1 MPRYAYSGR
10 TAAGEKTQ
18 GILEAESASD
28 CASSLLKNS
37 ISPLD
42 IRETGLAE
50 RRDAKDPRNIELS
63 LFAPSVKAIDVQLFS
78 RQLYTLMRSG
88 VPILRSFNGL
98 IESTSNAAFAH
109 VIRSLKESL
118 EAGRD
123 LSTAMRQHPTAFSPF
138 YIAMVRV
145 GEATGR
151 LDEIFLQMFNHLE
164 FERET
169 RSRIKEALRY
179 PSFVLI
185 AMVVAVAIIN
195 VFVIPAFAKVYA
207 GMGAE
212 LPLMTRIL
220 METSRL
226 TLAYGWY
233 IVAIVSLSIMS
244 FRLWK
249 TSESGRLIW
258 DRFKMRIPITGSI
271 VLKSTLARFARTLSL
286 SLKSGIPAAQALSVV
301 AEVTDNAWVASRVEQ
316 MRNGIERGESV
327 LRTAQTA
334 AVFNPVVL
342 QMIAVGEETGSID
355 ELMQEVADMYER
367 EVDYEIKTLAAR
379 IEPLIIVAMGGIV
392 LVLALGVFLPMW
404 DMGKNAIH

>member
-1 MPRYAYSGR
+1 MPRFNYVAR
-10 TAAGEKTQ
+10 TASGEKTQ
-18 GILEAESASD
+18 GILDADSATD
-28 CASSLLKNS
+28 CASSLLKSS
-37 ISPLD
+37 ITPIS
-42 IRETGLAE
+42 IRETGQSE
-50 RRDAKDPRNIELS
+50 RRDAKNVGMD
-63 LFAPSVKAIDVQLFS
+63 LFAPGIKPIDIQLFS

-88 VPILRSFNGL
+88 VPILRSLAGL
-98 IESTSNAAFAH
+98 IESATSVALAR

-123 LSTAMRQHPTAFSPF
+123 LSSAMRQHPEAFSPF
-138 YIAMVRV
+138 YVAMVRV

-151 LDEIFLQMFNHLE
+151 LDEIFLQMFNHME

-207 GMGAE
+207 GMGAD
-212 LPLMTRIL
+212 LPLMTKIL
-220 METSRL
+220 MESSRL
-226 TLAYGWY
+226 TIAYGWHLLA
-233 IVAIVSLSIMS
+233 VVVLAIFS
-244 FRLWK
+244 FRVWSRS
-249 TSESGRLIW
+249 TGGRLVW
-258 DRFKMRIPITGSI
+258 DRFKMRIPLTGTI

-334 AVFNPVVL
+334 GVFNPVVL
-342 QMIAVGEETGSID
+342 QMVAVGEETGSID

-367 EVDYEIKTLAAR
+367 EVDYEIKTLSAR

-392 LVLALGVFLPMW
+392 LILALGVFLPMW
-404 DMGKNAIH
+404 DLGKHAIK

>member
-1 MPRYAYSGR
+1 MLRFSYTGR
-10 TAAGEKTQ
+10 TQGGEKTQ
-18 GILEAESASD
+18 GFFEANSAAE
-28 CASSLLKNS
+28 CAGSLLRNG
-37 ISPLD
+37 ISP
-42 IRETGLAE
+42 ITIQETGQAE
-50 RRDAKDPRNIELS
+50 RRGAGLGGLS
-63 LFAPSVKAIDVQLFS
+63 LFEPTVKPIDVQLFS

-88 VPILRSFNGL
+88 VPILRSLSGL
-98 IESTSNAAFAH
+98 IESTTNVALAR
-109 VIRSLKESL
+109 VITSLKESL

-123 LSTAMRQHPTAFSPF
+123 LSTAMRQHPAVFSPF
-138 YIAMVRV
+138 YVAMVRV

-151 LDEIFLQMFNHLE
+151 LDEIFLRMFEHLE

-169 RSRIKEALRY
+169 RARIKEALRY
-179 PSFVLI
+179 PTFVLI

-207 GMGAE
+207 GLGAE

-220 METSRL
+220 IETSRL
-226 TLAYGWY
+226 TLAYGWLMLAGVVLA
-233 IVAIVSLSIMS
+233 VAG
-244 FRLWK
+244 FRVWVA
-249 TSESGRLIW
+249 TTGGRLVW
-258 DRFKMRIPITGSI
+258 DRFKLKIPLTGSI
-271 VLKSTLARFARTLSL
+271 VLRSTLARFARTLAL

-301 AEVTDNAWVASRVEQ
+301 AEVTDNAWIASRVEQ
-316 MRNGIERGESV
+316 MRNGIERGESI

-334 AVFNPVVL
+334 AVFNSVVL

-404 DMGKNAIH
+404 DLASVAIK

>member
-1 MPRYAYSGR
+1 MPRFAYTGR
-10 TAAGEKTQ
+10 TASGEKTQ
-18 GILEAESASD
+18 GILDAESATD
-28 CASSLLKNS
+28 CAHGLLKNN
-37 ISPLD
+37 ISPLS
-42 IRETGLAE
+42 IRETGQLE
-50 RRDAKDPRNIELS
+50 RRDAKSAEIN
-63 LFAPSVKAIDVQLFS
+63 LFAPSVKPIDVQLFS

-88 VPILRSFNGL
+88 VPILRSLGGL
-98 IESTSNAAFAH
+98 IESTTNQAFAR
-109 VIRSLKESL
+109 VIQSLKESL

-123 LSTAMRQHPTAFSPF
+123 LSSAMRQHPEAFSPF
-138 YIAMVRV
+138 YVAMVRV

-151 LDEIFLQMFNHLE
+151 LDEIFLQMFSHME

-169 RSRIKEALRY
+169 RARIKEALRY

-212 LPLMTRIL
+212 LPLMTKIL
-220 METSRL
+220 IETSRL
-226 TLAYGWY
+226 TIAYGGH
-233 IVAIVSLSIMS
+233 ILAVGFLAIVG

-249 TSESGRLIW
+249 ASEGGRLVW
-258 DRFKMRIPITGSI
+258 DRFKMRIPLTGTI

-301 AEVTDNAWVASRVEQ
+301 AEVTDNAWVASRVEG

-327 LRTAQTA
+327 LRTAQAA

-367 EVDYEIKTLAAR
+367 EVDYEIKTLSAR

-404 DMGKNAIH
+404 DLGKAAIK

>member
-1 MPRYAYSGR
+1 MLRFAYTGR
-10 TAAGEKTQ
+10 TRGGEKTQ
-18 GILEAESASD
+18 GFLDADNAAA
-28 CASSLLKNS
+28 CASSLLKNG
-37 ISPLD
+37 ISPVT
-42 IRETGLAE
+42 IQETDQSE
-50 RRDAKDPRNIELS
+50 RRGAKPKDMS
-63 LFAPSVKAIDVQLFS
+63 LFEPGVQAIDVQLFS

-88 VPILRSFNGL
+88 VPILRSLAGL
-98 IESTSNAAFAH
+98 IESTTHAAFAR
-109 VIRSLKESL
+109 VITSLKESL

-123 LSTAMRQHPTAFSPF
+123 LSTAMRQHPAVFSSF

-151 LDEIFLQMFNHLE
+151 LDEIFLRMFEHLE

-169 RSRIKEALRY
+169 RARIKEALRY

-185 AMVVAVAIIN
+185 AMVVAVAVIN

-207 GMGAE
+207 GLGAE

-220 METSRL
+220 IETSRL
-226 TLAYGWY
+226 TIAYGWLMLAG
-233 IVAIVSLSIMS
+233 VVLAIAG
-244 FRLWK
+244 FRMWRA
-249 TSESGRLIW
+249 TEGGRLAW
-258 DRFKMRIPITGSI
+258 DRFKLRVPITGTI
-271 VLKSTLARFARTLSL
+271 VLKSTLARFARTLAL

-301 AEVTDNAWVASRVEQ
+301 AEVTDNAWVASRVEG
-316 MRNGIERGESV
+316 MRNGIERGESI
-327 LRTAQTA
+327 LRTAQNA

-404 DMGKNAIH
+404 DLASVAIK

>member
-1 MPRYAYSGR
+1 MPRFNYVGR
-10 TAAGEKTQ
+10 TASGEKTQ
-18 GILEAESASD
+18 GILDADSATD
-28 CASSLLKNS
+28 CASSLLKSS
-37 ISPLD
+37 ITPTS
-42 IRETGLAE
+42 IRETGQTE
-50 RRDAKDPRNIELS
+50 RRDAKNVGAD
-63 LFAPSVKAIDVQLFS
+63 LFAPGIKSIDIQLFS

-88 VPILRSFNGL
+88 VPILRSLAGL
-98 IESTSNAAFAH
+98 IESSTSVALAK

-123 LSTAMRQHPTAFSPF
+123 LSSAMRQHPEAFSPF
-138 YIAMVRV
+138 YVAMVRV

-151 LDEIFLQMFNHLE
+151 LDEIFLQMFNHME

-207 GMGAE
+207 GMGAD
-212 LPLMTRIL
+212 LPLMTKVL
-220 METSRL
+220 MESSRL
-226 TLAYGWY
+226 TIAYGWHLLAL
-233 IVAIVSLSIMS
+233 VVLAVFT
-244 FRLWK
+244 FRIW
-249 TSESGRLIW
+249 SASGSGRLKW
-258 DRFKMRIPITGSI
+258 DRFKMRIPLTGTI

-367 EVDYEIKTLAAR
+367 EVDYEIKTLSAR

-404 DMGKNAIH
+404 DLGKHAIK

>member
-1 MPRYAYSGR
+1 
-10 TAAGEKTQ
+10 
-18 GILEAESASD
+18 
-28 CASSLLKNS
+28 
-37 ISPLD
+37 
-42 IRETGLAE
+42 
-50 RRDAKDPRNIELS
+50 
-63 LFAPSVKAIDVQLFS
+63 
-78 RQLYTLMRSG
+78 
-88 VPILRSFNGL
+88 
-98 IESTSNAAFAH
+98 
-109 VIRSLKESL
+109 
-118 EAGRD
+118 
-123 LSTAMRQHPTAFSPF
+123 MRQHPEAFSPF
-138 YIAMVRV
+138 YVAMVRV

-151 LDEIFLQMFNHLE
+151 LDEIFLQMFNHME

-207 GMGAE
+207 GMGAD
-212 LPLMTRIL
+212 LPLMTKIL
-220 METSRL
+220 MESSRL
-226 TLAYGWY
+226 TIAYGWHLLA
-233 IVAIVSLSIMS
+233 VVVLAVFT
-244 FRLWK
+244 FRIW
-249 TSESGRLIW
+249 SASGSGRLTW
-258 DRFKMRIPITGSI
+258 DRFKMRIPLTGTI

-334 AVFNPVVL
+334 GVFSPVVL

-355 ELMQEVADMYER
+355 ELMHEVADMYER
-367 EVDYEIKTLAAR
+367 EVDYEIKTLSAR

-404 DMGKNAIH
+404 DLGKHAIK

>member
-1 MPRYAYSGR
+1 MPRFAYTGR

-18 GILEAESASD
+18 GILDAESATD
-28 CASSLLKNS
+28 CAHGLLKNN
-37 ISPLD
+37 ISPLS
-42 IRETGLAE
+42 IRETGQVE
-50 RRDAKDPRNIELS
+50 RRDAKSGEIN

-88 VPILRSFNGL
+88 VPILRSLGGL
-98 IESTSNAAFAH
+98 IESTTNQAFAR
-109 VIRSLKESL
+109 VIQSLKESL

-123 LSTAMRQHPTAFSPF
+123 LSSAMRQHPEAFSPF
-138 YIAMVRV
+138 YVAMVRV

-169 RSRIKEALRY
+169 RARIKEALRY

-207 GMGAE
+207 GMGVD
-212 LPLMTRIL
+212 LPLMTKIL
-220 METSRL
+220 MESSRL
-226 TLAYGWY
+226 TLEYGGH
-233 IVAIVSLSIMS
+233 ILAGGFLAIVG

-249 TSESGRLIW
+249 ASEGGRLVW
-258 DRFKMRIPITGSI
+258 DRFKMRIPLTGPI

-301 AEVTDNAWVASRVEQ
+301 AEVTDNAWVASRVEG

-327 LRTAQTA
+327 LRTAQAA

-367 EVDYEIKTLAAR
+367 EVDYEIKTLSAR

-404 DMGKNAIH
+404 DMGKAAIK

>member
-1 MPRYAYSGR
+1 MPRFNYVGR
-10 TAAGEKTQ
+10 TASGEKTQ
-18 GILEAESASD
+18 GILDADSATD
-28 CASSLLKNS
+28 CASSLLKSS
-37 ISPLD
+37 ITPTS
-42 IRETGLAE
+42 IRETGQTE
-50 RRDAKDPRNIELS
+50 RRDAKNVGAD
-63 LFAPSVKAIDVQLFS
+63 LFAPGIKPIDIQLFS

-88 VPILRSFNGL
+88 VPILRSLSGL
-98 IESTSNAAFAH
+98 IESSTSVALAK

-123 LSTAMRQHPTAFSPF
+123 LSSAMRQHPEAFSPF
-138 YIAMVRV
+138 YVAMVRV

-151 LDEIFLQMFNHLE
+151 LDEIFLQMFNHME

-207 GMGAE
+207 GMGAD
-212 LPLMTRIL
+212 LPLMTKVL
-220 METSRL
+220 MESSRL
-226 TLAYGWY
+226 TIAYGWHLLAL
-233 IVAIVSLSIMS
+233 VVLAVFT
-244 FRLWK
+244 FRIW
-249 TSESGRLIW
+249 SASGSGRLKW
-258 DRFKMRIPITGSI
+258 DRFKMRIPLTGTI

-367 EVDYEIKTLAAR
+367 EVDYEIKTLSAR

-404 DMGKNAIH
+404 DLGKHAIK